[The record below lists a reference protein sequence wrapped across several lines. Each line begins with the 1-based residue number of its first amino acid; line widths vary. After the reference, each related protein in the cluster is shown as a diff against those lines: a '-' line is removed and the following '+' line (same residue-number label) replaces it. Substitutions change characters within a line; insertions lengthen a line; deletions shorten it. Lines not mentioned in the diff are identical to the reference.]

1 MTTTASDKQISVWD
15 PLVRFGHWALAAA
28 FAIAYITG
36 EEAED
41 RGNSGE
47 WHEWAGYIA
56 GGIVVWRVLW
66 GLFGTQHARFSD
78 FVTGPRTAIAYL
90 FGLMGGHT
98 KRYVGHSPAGGAM
111 VVALLV
117 MVAATTVTGII
128 ADPEGTAPKP
138 QPGVTATMP
147 VQSGEARKAARSHE
161 EREGRRGEEKESL
174 IGEAHA
180 VLANLT
186 LFLVIL
192 HILGVALASY
202 VHRENLAR
210 AMVTGMKRPED
221 EEA

>member
-15 PLVRFGHWALAAA
+15 PLVRLGHWALVAA

-36 EEAED
+36 EEEGD
-41 RGNSGE
+41 PSE

-56 GGIVVWRVLW
+56 GGIVAWRILW
-66 GLFGTQHARFSD
+66 GLFGPRYARFSD
-78 FVTGPRTAIAYL
+78 FLVGPRSAIVYL
-90 FGLMGGHT
+90 IDLIAGSSR
-98 KRYVGHSPAGGAM
+98 RYVGHSPAGGAM
-111 VVALLV
+111 VVALLA
-117 MVAATTVTGII
+117 MIAATVVTGII

-138 QPGVTATMP
+138 QPGVTATMQ
-147 VQSGEARKAARSHE
+147 VQSGEARKARSHE
-161 EREGRRGEEKESL
+161 EREGRHEGEHETV
-174 IGEAHA
+174 IGEVHA

-210 AMVTGMKRPED
+210 AMVTGKKRPED

>member
-1 MTTTASDKQISVWD
+1 MTTTAGDKQIAVWD
-15 PLVRFGHWALAAA
+15 PLIRFGHWALAAV

-41 RGNSGE
+41 RGGFSD

-56 GGIVVWRVLW
+56 GGIVAWRVLW
-66 GLFGTQHARFSD
+66 GLIGTRHARFSD

-90 FGLMGGHT
+90 LGLMGGHT

-117 MVAATTVTGII
+117 MIAATVVTGII

-138 QPGVTATMP
+138 RPGVTATMQ
-147 VQSGEARKAARSHE
+147 VQSGEAGKAARSHE
-161 EREGRRGEEKESL
+161 GRHGRHEGEHETV
-174 IGEAHA
+174 IGEVHA

-192 HILGVALASY
+192 HVLGVALASY

>member
-1 MTTTASDKQISVWD
+1 MTTTASERQIPVWD
-15 PLVRFGHWALAAA
+15 PLVRFGHWALVAA

-36 EEAED
+36 EEEGD
-41 RGNSGE
+41 PSE

-56 GGIVVWRVLW
+56 GGIVAWRVLW
-66 GLFGTQHARFSD
+66 GLFGTRYARFSD

-90 FGLMGGHT
+90 LGLMGGHS

-117 MVAATTVTGII
+117 MIAATVVTGII
-128 ADPEGTAPKP
+128 ADPEGAAPKP
-138 QPGVTATMP
+138 QPGVTATMQ
-147 VQSGEARKAARSHE
+147 VQSGEARKARSHE

-174 IGEAHA
+174 IGEVHA
-180 VLANLT
+180 VLSNIT

-192 HILGVALASY
+192 HVLGVALASY

-210 AMVTGMKRPED
+210 AMVTGMKRAGD

>member
-1 MTTTASDKQISVWD
+1 MATTASDKQISVWD

-36 EEAED
+36 EEES
-41 RGNSGE
+41 NPSE

-56 GGIVVWRVLW
+56 GGIVAWRVLW
-66 GLFGTQHARFSD
+66 GLFGPRYARFSD

-111 VVALLV
+111 VIALLV
-117 MVAATTVTGII
+117 MIAATVVTGII

-138 QPGVTATMP
+138 QPGVTATMQ
-147 VQSGEARKAARSHE
+147 VQSGEAGKAARSHE
-161 EREGRRGEEKESL
+161 GRAGRHEHEHEHESL
-174 IGEAHA
+174 IGEVHA
-180 VLANLT
+180 VLSNIT

-210 AMVTGMKRPED
+210 AMVTGKKRAGD
-221 EEA
+221 AEA

>member
-1 MTTTASDKQISVWD
+1 MATTASDKQISVWD

-36 EEAED
+36 EEEAD
-41 RGNSGE
+41 PSE

-56 GGIVVWRVLW
+56 GGIVAWRVLW
-66 GLFGTQHARFSD
+66 GLFGPRYARFSD

-90 FGLMGGHT
+90 FGLLGGHT
-98 KRYVGHSPAGGAM
+98 KRYMGHSPAGGAM
-111 VVALLV
+111 VIALLV
-117 MVAATTVTGII
+117 MIAATVVTGII

-138 QPGVTATMP
+138 QPGVTATMQ
-147 VQSGEARKAARSHE
+147 VQSGEAGKAARSHE
-161 EREGRRGEEKESL
+161 GRAGRHEHEHESL
-174 IGEAHA
+174 IGEVHA
-180 VLANLT
+180 VLSNIT

-210 AMVTGMKRPED
+210 AMVTGKKRAD
-221 EEA
+221 AEA

>member
-15 PLVRFGHWALAAA
+15 PLVRFGHWALVAA

-41 RGNSGE
+41 GGGFSE

-56 GGIVVWRVLW
+56 GGIVAWRVLW
-66 GLFGTQHARFSD
+66 GLIGTRYARFSD

-117 MVAATTVTGII
+117 MIAATVVTGII
-128 ADPEGTAPKP
+128 ADPEDTAPKP
-138 QPGVTATMP
+138 RPGVTATMP
-147 VQSGEARKAARSHE
+147 VQSGEARKARSHE
-161 EREGRRGEEKESL
+161 EREGRHEGEHETV
-174 IGEAHA
+174 IGEVHA

-210 AMVTGMKRPED
+210 AMVTGKKRPED